1 MPRLA
6 VRLPEGGRRLDA
18 LLARLL
24 SDQGLT
30 RSQIQRLM
38 EGGLVSLDGSPAK
51 ASTEARQGQV
61 VILDMPEPRPSGI
74 VPMDLPLNILYEDE
88 ACIAV
93 DKPSGLV
100 THPAKGHWNDTLV
113 NALVGSG
120 RAFSSGSA
128 PDRPGILHRLDKET
142 SGVLLVAKTDRAHA
156 ALSEQF
162 RDRIVR
168 KLYLAIAWGSLDRE
182 PAEVDAPI
190 GRHAVN
196 RKKMAIREDGRP
208 AQTRV
213 TTRERLPHV
222 SLLEAEP
229 RTGRTHQVRLHLALL
244 RHPVLGD
251 ALYGGHPENGL
262 PSKILQDRVRS
273 AGRFFLHAHR
283 LSFRSPAAGEV
294 VVESPLPEE
303 FLSIMEA
310 FRTHG

>member
-1 MPRLA
+1 MPRLMIQ
-6 VRLPEGGRRLDA
+6 LPEGGRRLDA
-18 LLARLL
+18 LLAKLFK
-24 SDQGLT
+24 DEGLT
-30 RSQIQRLM
+30 RSQIRRLM
-38 EGGLVSLDGSPAK
+38 DAGLVSVGGSPAK

-74 VPMDLPLNILYEDE
+74 VAMDLPLTILYEDE

-100 THPAKGHWNDTLV
+100 THPAKGHWDDTLV

-120 RAFSSGSA
+120 RVFSSGSA

-162 RDRIVR
+162 RDRTVH
-168 KLYLAIAWGSLDRE
+168 KLYLALAWGALDKD
-182 PAEVDAPI
+182 PVEVDAPI

-213 TTRERLPHV
+213 STRERLPHL

-251 ALYGGHPENGL
+251 SLYGGHPENGL
-262 PSKILQDRVRS
+262 PSKILQEKVRC

-283 LSFRSPAAGEV
+283 LSFHSPAAGKV
-294 VVESPLPEE
+294 IVESPMPQE
-303 FLSIMEA
+303 FTAMMEA